1 MPPFQFPHDV
11 AGWLNE
17 AEGRLLAF
25 HALGMDV
32 LEIGSYCGRSTICMA
47 QTAKRVTSVDPHD
60 GRATPEPRDTYGE
73 FAENLRRYGVR
84 EKVQAWRMTT
94 EQAGNE
100 MQQLGQTFG
109 LVFIDG
115 AHDYESVRN
124 DIAHALH
131 LLAPGGLLA
140 FHDYRCG
147 LPQEGF
153 DPGVEQAVNEL
164 LATRTARIVA
174 RAGSVAVIDPG
185 EVKPMNEIK
194 PLAPGKTC
202 GGCAHWHKVEADANQ
217 RLADTRNGITGR
229 GECRRFPP
237 QYTAF
242 PTPNGQT
249 INTVSYPILRNTFEA
264 CAEHEP
270 APAVEARS
278 PLEV

>member
-25 HALGMDV
+25 HALGLDV
-32 LEIGSYCGRSTICMA
+32 LEIGSYCGRSTICLA
-47 QTAKRVTSVDPHD
+47 QTAKSVVSVDPHD
-60 GRATPEPRDTYGE
+60 GRGTPEPRDTHAE
-73 FAENLRRYGVR
+73 FVANIERYGCRQVVTDLR
-84 EKVQAWRMTT
+84 WTIAEAQRHYRDGHFA
-94 EQAGNE
+94 
-100 MQQLGQTFG
+100 FI
-109 LVFIDG
+109 FIDG

-124 DIAHALH
+124 DITHALR

-174 RAGSVAVIDPG
+174 RAGSVAIIDPG

-194 PLAPGKTC
+194 PLTQAKTC

-264 CAEHEP
+264 CAEHDP
-270 APAVEARS
+270 APVVEARS